1 MTTLPQLLAVV
12 IPLAIA
18 AMISPLAI
26 ITVMTVLSSAEHRL
40 KKGAIFV
47 ATYCIVFSLICLVF
61 LALGSLTTTGGKP
74 SLTTVAIDFILGL
87 LLLYASA
94 RSLLKK
100 QGSKTFDA
108 TAMGSGALVSMG
120 FAFGFGNIFSS
131 LPALA
136 ASKDIGVVVLSVH
149 DKAIAFF
156 LDHGHSALLVLGA
169 TRHLCRDAPKFRP
182 HLRSHHPFLE
192 ETRQSADCRR
202 VLHRRHLPYRA
213 WRDVGNDVVVVDR
226 TALAAMGHALEQAE
240 EDVILAIELQGSST
254 SKSDIFPVSRIG
266 VVNVY
271 SKR

>member
-18 AMISPLAI
+18 AMISPLAV

-47 ATYCIVFSLICLVF
+47 ATYCIVFSLICFVF

-156 LDHGHSALLVLGA
+156 LVMAIALCWCWG
-169 TRHLCRDAPKFRP
+169 P
-182 HLRSHHPFLE
+182 
-192 ETRQSADCRR
+192 
-202 VLHRRHLPYRA
+202 
-213 WRDVGNDVVVVDR
+213 
-226 TALAAMGHALEQAE
+226 
-240 EDVILAIELQGSST
+240 LAIYAVTPRNFDRIFDPIIRFLKKHGSQLIAAVFFLVGIFLIARGVT
-254 SKSDIFPVSRIG
+254 SAMML
-266 VVNVY
+266 
-271 SKR
+271 

>member
-1 MTTLPQLLAVV
+1 MATLPQLLAVV

-47 ATYCIVFSLICLVF
+47 AMYCVVFSLICLVF
-61 LALGSLTTTGGKP
+61 LALGSLTTTDGKP
-74 SLTTVAIDFILGL
+74 SLMMMINFILVL

-120 FAFGFGNIFSS
+120 IAFGFGNIFSS
-131 LPALA
+131 LPVLA
-136 ASKDIGVVVLSVH
+136 ASKDIGVVVLSVQ

-156 LDHGHSALLVLGA
+156 LTMAIALCWCWGPLAVCAVTPRNFDRIFDPLIRFLNKHGSQLIAAVFFIVGIFLVARGVTSAMML
-169 TRHLCRDAPKFRP
+169 
-182 HLRSHHPFLE
+182 
-192 ETRQSADCRR
+192 
-202 VLHRRHLPYRA
+202 
-213 WRDVGNDVVVVDR
+213 
-226 TALAAMGHALEQAE
+226 
-240 EDVILAIELQGSST
+240 
-254 SKSDIFPVSRIG
+254 
-266 VVNVY
+266 
-271 SKR
+271 

>member
-18 AMISPLAI
+18 SMISPLAI
-26 ITVMTVLSSAEHRL
+26 IMVMTVLSSAEHRL

-74 SLTTVAIDFILGL
+74 SLTTVTIDFILGL

-100 QGSKTFDA
+100 QGSRTFDA

-120 FAFGFGNIFSS
+120 IAISFGNISSS
-131 LPALA
+131 LPVLA
-136 ASKDIGVVVLSVH
+136 ASKDIGVAVLSVY

-156 LDHGHSALLVLGA
+156 VAMAIALCWYWGPFAVCAVTPRNFDRIFDPLIRFLNKHGSQLIASVFFIVGIFLVARGVTSAMML
-169 TRHLCRDAPKFRP
+169 
-182 HLRSHHPFLE
+182 
-192 ETRQSADCRR
+192 
-202 VLHRRHLPYRA
+202 
-213 WRDVGNDVVVVDR
+213 
-226 TALAAMGHALEQAE
+226 
-240 EDVILAIELQGSST
+240 
-254 SKSDIFPVSRIG
+254 
-266 VVNVY
+266 
-271 SKR
+271 

>member
-1 MTTLPQLLAVV
+1 MATLPQLLAVV

-47 ATYCIVFSLICLVF
+47 AMYCVVFSLICLVF
-61 LALGSLTTTGGKP
+61 LALGSLTTTDGKP
-74 SLTTVAIDFILGL
+74 SLMTVMIDFILGL

-120 FAFGFGNIFSS
+120 IAFGFGNIFSS
-131 LPALA
+131 LPVLA
-136 ASKDIGVVVLSVH
+136 ASKDLGVGVLSVQ

-156 LDHGHSALLVLGA
+156 LTMAIALCWCWGA
-169 TRHLCRDAPKFRP
+169 TRRLCRDTPKFRP

-192 ETRQSADCRR
+192 QTRQSADCRR
-202 VLHRRHLPYRA
+202 VLHRWHLPYRA
-213 WRDVGNDVVVVDR
+213 RRDVGNDVVG
-226 TALAAMGHALEQAE
+226 LSL
-240 EDVILAIELQGSST
+240 
-254 SKSDIFPVSRIG
+254 
-266 VVNVY
+266 
-271 SKR
+271 